1 MNIVFFV
8 VAEIVSD
15 ITTRTKN
22 VKTYTRTTHKT
33 QNNEQNGPHQ
43 KPRVEHRRP
52 RRVSRSYLVEDTRH
66 ATHIYSQYVL
76 DTTFHR
82 HLRTEYL
89 SLN

>member
-1 MNIVFFV
+1 MTQQIKE
-8 VAEIVSD
+8 ARQQ
-15 ITTRTKN
+15 RTHQ
-22 VKTYTRTTHKT
+22 RL
-33 QNNEQNGPHQ
+33 GPILI
-43 KPRVEHRRP
+43 E
-52 RRVSRSYLVEDTRH
+52 LTRH